1 MEGLIKNFELY
12 LEGAP
17 LLALLTAFA
26 AGVLTS
32 FTPCVYPLIPVTIGI
47 IGAKGATRRAH
58 AFFLSLLYV
67 IGLACVY
74 AGLGIFA
81 ALSGHLFGTIG
92 SSAWTYLVVGNLF
105 ILFALSML
113 EVLSLQI
120 AFPCAGRVGKGRS
133 QGFLSAFFFGC
144 VSALV
149 AGPCT
154 TPVLGAL
161 LTYVATRQNVVFGG
175 LMLFVFALGMGFL
188 LVLVGTF
195 TGILAALPRSGAWMV
210 TLKKVF
216 GVLML
221 GIGEYFIFKAG
232 QLML

>member
-1 MEGLIKNFELY
+1 MIEKFDLY
-12 LEGAP
+12 LQGAP
-17 LLALLTAFA
+17 LLALLTSFG

-32 FTPCVYPLIPVTIGI
+32 FTPCIYPLIPVTIGV
-47 IGAKGATRRAH
+47 IGAKGASHRAH
-58 AFFLSLLYV
+58 AFLLSLLYV
-67 IGLACVY
+67 IGLAVVY

-81 ALSGHLFGTIG
+81 ALTGKLFGTIG

-105 ILFALSML
+105 LLFGLSML
-113 EVLSLQI
+113 EVFSLQLV
-120 AFPCAGRVGKGRS
+120 FPRAGRAGTGRA
-133 QGFLSAFFFGC
+133 QGLLSVFFFGC
-144 VSALV
+144 VSALI

-154 TPVLGAL
+154 TPVLGAVL
-161 LTYVATRQNVVFGG
+161 AYVASRQHVLFGA

-195 TGILAALPRSGAWMV
+195 TGMLTALPRSGSWMV
-210 TLKKVF
+210 TLKKAF
-216 GVLML
+216 GFLMI